1 MKMKKKLI
9 SSLIA
14 GAFGAL
20 LLAPA
25 TYAWEGPRV
34 ERNAKIWQDRQA
46 ERRHL
51 AEQGYSPRL
60 GYYNGGYYYPRSYAW
75 TPAPAPAYAYGYR
88 HHHRNWHHDD

>member
-9 SSLIA
+9 SGLLA

-25 TYAWEGPRV
+25 TYAWEGPHV
-34 ERNAKIWQDRQA
+34 ERNARIWQDRQA
-46 ERRHL
+46 QRRHL
-51 AEQGYSPRL
+51 AEDGYAPRN

-75 TPAPAPAYAYGYR
+75 TPAPVYAYGYR
-88 HHHRNWHHDD
+88 HHHRHWHHGDDD